1 MLISTQSSRST
12 QFHFSSCYSPM
23 CMYIT
28 SRLHLIIIV
37 STIIFQTSVSRG
49 ATLCLYQ
56 ETYHQILWMT
66 WERKESFTDLETTQ
80 TDRTIRILSLSTNV
94 YHKIMRAFARFTLCA
109 CSEPQAIN
117 LNLFW
122 PQGFLPQSV
131 VTIGGVVM
139 DSPALPMDIK
149 DINVCL
155 LSAKKTKSV
164 SSPSLRD
171 LDQMSLW

>member
-1 MLISTQSSRST
+1 M
-12 QFHFSSCYSPM
+12 
-23 CMYIT
+23 
-28 SRLHLIIIV
+28 
-37 STIIFQTSVSRG
+37 
-49 ATLCLYQ
+49 
-56 ETYHQILWMT
+56 
-66 WERKESFTDLETTQ
+66 
-80 TDRTIRILSLSTNV
+80 RT
-94 YHKIMRAFARFTLCA
+94 FARFTLCA

-131 VTIGGVVM
+131 VAIGGVVM